1 MPDAMLAYLIRPTGA
16 ECRSDKALTPHPTL
30 MTHHPCASYLAL
42 TLPFSPPEYTA
53 SPAPASP
60 QPER

>member
-1 MPDAMLAYLIRPTGA
+1 MLAYLIRPTGA
-16 ECRSDKALTPHPTL
+16 ECRSDKAFTPHPTL
-30 MTHHPCASYLAL
+30 MAHHPRASYLAL
-42 TLPFSPPEYTA
+42 TRPFSPPGYTA